1 MSDFIPFRW
10 ITINKNINAM
20 KMRFIV
26 FLFCAFTFNL
36 VAGVANSTTKII
48 VTEKDK
54 VLLQEK
60 FDKFSKDSNLSVGEL
75 ILKIGNDFKGTPYVG
90 KTLDLNLEE
99 DLVVNLR
106 ELDCTTFVE
115 NCLAIARTIKNG
127 KPNFESFTNEL
138 EKIRYRNGKLNGYV
152 SRLHYF
158 GEWITDNTTKGIV
171 EDMTSK
177 IGGVKCPIVLNF
189 MSKHPDS
196 YPQLMANPALVKD
209 INQIEIQVSANQFYF
224 IPKDKIADHENQIF
238 DGEIVALV
246 TRIPGM
252 DVSHVGI
259 LFKKDGRVYLL
270 HAPLSDGKVESTKVP
285 LADYLKNSKNATGIF
300 VVRAK

>member
-1 MSDFIPFRW
+1 
-10 ITINKNINAM
+10 M
-20 KMRFIV
+20 KIKVILLFVLTFTLSLVVSVAVAVPKIV
-26 FLFCAFTFNL
+26 
-36 VAGVANSTTKII
+36 
-48 VTEKDK
+48 VTDKDK

-60 FDKFSKDSNLSVGEL
+60 FDRFSKDSNLSTGEL
-75 ILKIGNDFKGTPYVG
+75 VLKIGNDFMGTPYVG
-90 KTLDLNLEE
+90 NTLDRTVEE

-106 ELDCTTFVE
+106 ELDCTTFAE
-115 NCLAIARTIKNG
+115 NCLAIARTIKSG
-127 KPNFESFTNEL
+127 KPTFEIFTNEL

-158 GEWITDNTTKGIV
+158 GEWITNNAEKGIV
-171 EDMTSK
+171 EDMSSK

-189 MSKHPDS
+189 MGTHPES
-196 YPQLMANPALVKD
+196 YPQLKANPELVKE
-209 INQIEIQVSANQFYF
+209 IKQIEIKVSALPFFY
-224 IPKDKIADHENQIF
+224 IPKEKIASHENKIL
-238 DGEIVALV
+238 DGDIVSLV

-270 HAPLSDGKVESTKVP
+270 HASLSGGKVLTTQVP
-285 LADYLKNSKNATGIF
+285 LAEYLKDSKNTKGIF